1 MFESE
6 LISIV
11 FLLIIAVA
19 MPVVVFMSRGQGDG
33 EEI

>member
-19 MPVVVFMSRGQGDG
+19 VPVVVFMSLAPGDG